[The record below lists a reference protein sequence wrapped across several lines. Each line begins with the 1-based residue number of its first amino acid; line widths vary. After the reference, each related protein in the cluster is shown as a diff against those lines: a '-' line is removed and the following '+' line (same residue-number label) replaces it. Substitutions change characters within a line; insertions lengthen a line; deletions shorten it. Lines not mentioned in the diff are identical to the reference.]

1 MQPTGENRMAYLY
14 LRPGQYEEMTG
25 YLNRTWPDQFTLVDP
40 ATAVAAG
47 LFGPGQPHPR
57 LLDRLGD
64 VMAVARG
71 SAYWW
76 WADKENRL
84 HGRHGGLSPD
94 EMLVPFLAGRL

>member
-1 MQPTGENRMAYLY
+1 
-14 LRPGQYEEMTG
+14 MTD

-40 ATAVAAG
+40 ATAVASG

-64 VMAVARG
+64 MIAAARG

-76 WADKENRL
+76 WGDKENRL

-94 EMLVPFLAGRL
+94 EMLVPLLAGRL